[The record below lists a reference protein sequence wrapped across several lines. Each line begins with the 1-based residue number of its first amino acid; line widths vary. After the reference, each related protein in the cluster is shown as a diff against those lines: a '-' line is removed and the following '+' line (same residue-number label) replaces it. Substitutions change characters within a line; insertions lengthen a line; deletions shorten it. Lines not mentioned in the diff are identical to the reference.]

1 MDPFFNEYFLISYQ
15 EHGRAANEKIPHGEI
30 SNYNM
35 TPSTGGVSRYL
46 ADPQFRRADES
57 FGHLEELHKIL

>member
-1 MDPFFNEYFLISYQ
+1 MNPFFNEYFLISYIPRTVQ
-15 EHGRAANEKIPHGEI
+15 GVNIAANKKIPHGGI

-46 ADPQFRRADES
+46 ADPQFRRADEC
-57 FGHLEELHKIL
+57 FG